1 MADGSRVFKN
11 VLVIPPFLSSI
22 PEKMDLSKSFLF
34 NVTKAEPFVPSL
46 WVDVNGDLP
55 TEGEGESRIR
65 KLLDE
70 GRPELLPDVVLEVE
84 DLELVS
90 L

>member
-11 VLVIPPFLSSI
+11 MLVIAPFLSSI

-55 TEGEGESRIR
+55 TDGEGESRVR
-65 KLLDE
+65 ELFDE

-84 DLELVS
+84 GLELVS